1 MMRPKARSR
10 RQWRLASQ
18 VQARTEQLAA
28 GDGWNDDVLLVTH
41 GKSLSGRPH
50 GSQLEGQKAVT
61 GAPRPWLLFGDMLQA
76 PDTPRRSQQQH
87 IRRPVGE

>member
-18 VQARTEQLAA
+18 VQARNQQLAA

-41 GKSLSGRPH
+41 
-50 GSQLEGQKAVT
+50 
-61 GAPRPWLLFGDMLQA
+61 
-76 PDTPRRSQQQH
+76 
-87 IRRPVGE
+87 I